1 MAPQILMLVGRACLP
16 LWLACR
22 FIRLREWKSPAA
34 RWIEILGLEGLF
46 ILLEIVLPLLGLG
59 MWLRS
64 VF

>member
-1 MAPQILMLVGRACLP
+1 MPALILILVGLACVP
-16 LWLACR
+16 LWLVCR
-22 FIRLREWKSPAA
+22 LIRLREWKSPLA

-46 ILLEIVLPLLGLG
+46 ILLEIVLPLVGAG